1 MTDHTLIESKTLDYY
16 EELPDNKERIFNLLQ
31 SYSKIPVDKIED
43 HLRDIRD
50 RAWKVFPYG
59 CIGRWLFLD
68 CVITSSPE
76 YPRILKRLEAG
87 EVLLDAGCAFGY
99 VLRQLAAD
107 GSPASNLIGTDLQ
120 QGFIDLGYELFKDRD
135 SFSAR
140 FIAGD
145 LLKPEDPN
153 LDSIDG
159 KVDIIHAAALF
170 HLFDW
175 DDQVTLGSRL
185 VKFFKPDANA
195 MLVGRQVGT
204 LYPTKRGTQ
213 KDQDI
218 SGWYRHNLETWQQLW
233 DEIGDKTGTQWRVRG
248 TLQEMQ
254 SRTTGNDLGR
264 ASLNFV
270 IAKV

>member
-1 MTDHTLIESKTLDYY
+1 E
-16 EELPDNKERIFNLLQ
+16 
-31 SYSKIPVDKIED
+31 VED

-59 CIGRWLFLD
+59 CIGRWLFLN
-68 CVITSSPE
+68 CVITSSSE
-76 YPRILKRLEAG
+76 YSHILKRLEAG

-99 VLRQLAAD
+99 VLRQLAFD

-120 QGFIDLGYELFKDRD
+120 QV
-135 SFSAR
+135 
-140 FIAGD
+140 IAGD
-145 LLKPEDPN
+145 LLEPEDPS

-195 MLVGRQVGT
+195 MLVGRQIGT
-204 LYPTKRGTQ
+204 LYPPKRGTQ
-213 KDQDI
+213 KDQKAP
-218 SGWYRHNLETWQQLW
+218 GWYRHNLETWQQMW

-248 TLQEMQ
+248 TLQEM
-254 SRTTGNDLGR
+254 
-264 ASLNFV
+264 
-270 IAKV
+270 